1 MLTTKEILF
10 FSLILVMLLL
20 KRLVTSDLSKL
31 LGGHETIISIVVS
44 LVVVLILLMAYLQG
58 KVCSAQDTFHYE
70 TTPAKLCDG
79 GLYMA
84 QSGPRHE
91 FCSKLLSTPEGQK
104 EYNMYD
110 CPGGASNGRPVHFT
124 RDTLS
129 NDQWENT
136 MCDRGI
142 QADLGAPLVL

>member
-58 KVCSAQDTFHYE
+58 KVCSARIRF
-70 TTPAKLCDG
+70 TTRPHPPSYVMAVSIWLSRVPAT
-79 GLYMA
+79 
-84 QSGPRHE
+84 SFVP
-91 FCSKLLSTPEGQK
+91 SS
-104 EYNMYD
+104 
-110 CPGGASNGRPVHFT
+110 
-124 RDTLS
+124 
-129 NDQWENT
+129 
-136 MCDRGI
+136 
-142 QADLGAPLVL
+142 